1 MKVAMVS
8 EFAYPITGGVSEHVH
23 FLSRELVALGHDV
36 TVITTLLPG
45 RRREMRAL
53 DREAQ
58 ARDGYRT
65 VRMGHSIPLVAN
77 KSVGRFS
84 IGVRIKP
91 QMEYALRDAD
101 VVHAQGLAAPI
112 LPLWAL
118 RTSQA
123 PVTVGTYHTYFTRE
137 GALAYRVFY
146 LYVQNALRRLDRTI
160 AVSQPCVDSIAPL
173 FPGRFEVIPNGVDT
187 DLFRPLRPGES
198 RPAGPPRI
206 LFCGRLEPRN
216 ALGTLLDATARLA
229 ATGRS
234 FVLDVVGDGP
244 LRPHYQRTAERLG
257 VEGRVLWHGMLR
269 EARARLYREAAIFA
283 APCTLASFGVVL
295 LEAMASGTPVVCADN
310 VGFREVI
317 GDGAPGRF
325 TRPDDPA
332 DLAVGL
338 AEVLDDAALRVG
350 WGERG
355 RRVAVERYAWPTIA
369 RRVVAVYEEVL
380 AEKRAAGGTP

>member
-1 MKVAMVS
+1 MVS

-23 FLSRELVALGHDV
+23 FLSRELVALGHEV
-36 TVITTLLPG
+36 TVVTTGLPG
-45 RRREMRAL
+45 RRRETRAL
-53 DREAQ
+53 DREAL

-65 VRMGHSIPLVAN
+65 VRVGHSLPVVAN

-84 IGVRIKP
+84 IGVRVKP
-91 QMEYALRDAD
+91 LVEYALRDAD
-101 VVHAQGLAAPI
+101 VVHAQGLAAPM

-118 RTSQA
+118 RTSRA
-123 PVTVGTYHTYFTRE
+123 PVTVGTYHTYFTRD

-160 AVSQPCVDSIAPL
+160 AVSEPCVESIAPL
-173 FPGRFEVIPNGVDT
+173 FPGVFEVIPNGVDT
-187 DLFRPLRPGES
+187 ELFRPLRTDEP

-216 ALGTLLDATARLA
+216 ALGTLLDAAARLA
-229 ATGRS
+229 TGGRD

-244 LRPHYQRTAERLG
+244 H
-257 VEGRVLWHGMLR
+257 RVVWHGTLR

-283 APCTLASFGVVL
+283 APCTLASFGVIL
-295 LEAMASGTPVVCADN
+295 LEAMASGTPVVCAEN
-310 VGFREVI
+310 VGFREVLR
-317 GDGAPGRF
+317 DGAPGRF

-332 DLAVGL
+332 DLATGL
-338 AEVLDDAALRVG
+338 AEVLDDTALRAE

-355 RRVAVERYAWPTIA
+355 RRVAVERYAWPIIA
-369 RRVVAVYEEVL
+369 RRVQAVYEEVL
-380 AEKRAAGGTP
+380 AAKRAAGA

>member
-1 MKVAMVS
+1 MVS

-23 FLSRELVALGHDV
+23 FLSRELVALGHEVSVV
-36 TVITTLLPG
+36 TARLPG
-45 RRREMRAL
+45 RRRETRAV
-53 DREAQ
+53 DREAL

-65 VRMGHSIPLVAN
+65 VRVGHSLPVVAN

-84 IGVRIKP
+84 IGVRVKP
-91 QMEYALRDAD
+91 LVDYALRDAD
-101 VVHAQGLAAPI
+101 VVHAQGLAAPM

-118 RTSQA
+118 RTSRA
-123 PVTVGTYHTYFTRE
+123 PVTVGTYHTYFTGD

-160 AVSQPCVDSIAPL
+160 AVSEPCVESIAPL
-173 FPGRFEVIPNGVDT
+173 FPGVFEVIPNGVDT
-187 DLFRPLRPGES
+187 DLFRPLREDEP

-216 ALGTLLDATARLA
+216 ALGTLLDAGARLA
-229 ATGRS
+229 AGGRD

-244 LRPHYQRTAERLG
+244 LRLHYQRSAERLG
-257 VEGRVLWHGMLR
+257 VADRVVWHGTLR

-283 APCTLASFGVVL
+283 APCTLASFGVIL

-310 VGFREVI
+310 VGFREVLR
-317 GDGAPGRF
+317 DGAPGRF

-332 DLAVGL
+332 DLASGL
-338 AEVLDDAALRVG
+338 AEVLDDAALRAE

-355 RRVAVERYAWPTIA
+355 RRVVVERYAWPIIA
-369 RRVVAVYEEVL
+369 RRVQAVYEEVL
-380 AEKRAAGGTP
+380 AEKRAAGA